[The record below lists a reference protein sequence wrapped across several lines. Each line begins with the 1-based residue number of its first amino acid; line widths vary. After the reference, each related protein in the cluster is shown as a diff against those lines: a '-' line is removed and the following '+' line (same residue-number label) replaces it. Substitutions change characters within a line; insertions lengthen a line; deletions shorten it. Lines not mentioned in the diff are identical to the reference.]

1 MLIVYTPGNVESCFA
16 RLCAVIL
23 FLHFFFG
30 ERGNLEFPEDL
41 S

>member
-1 MLIVYTPGNVESCFA
+1 MLIVYTPGKVESCFA
-16 RLCAVIL
+16 GLRAVIL

-30 ERGNLEFPEDL
+30 ERGNLESLEDH